1 MRRLAGY
8 ARCAS
13 ASCLRFLVLLSFFLQ
28 SCGGFLWTGGID
40 FSRRALSLCT
50 AEALKHRSTRMVPF
64 RWAITSAGKI
74 AADFAHAVRQLE
86 GHEVVAV
93 AARSEAAAREFCA
106 RHARGAAA
114 YGGYEAM
121 FRCDRHG
128 ADACY
133 VATRP
138 DSHRALCERLI
149 ARRVPT
155 LCEKPLATSVDDVA
169 ALYAAAAASRTF
181 LMEGVWT
188 RCFPAT
194 AKAREL
200 LRGGAIGDV
209 VAVQAEFGYAIA
221 NGCPDGVRGSA
232 ATGGMGRDIGV
243 YLAEKALLAFD
254 SRDYD
259 LADARGVAV
268 LGRGDGVD
276 LTVAASARMVGRDP
290 KRRGGVASLLWTGQC
305 DTPEVCAVLGTAG
318 SLRFAATHH
327 TPRTLEVTTRT
338 SRTASRTEVLD
349 FPEPGDDGAHRWN
362 YPGSIS
368 LQYEAASVARA
379 VRAGAVEAP
388 EWTHADSLAAHRI
401 VERVR
406 DRWRYAPT
414 ADVDAAKPGDF

>member
-1 MRRLAGY
+1 
-8 ARCAS
+8 
-13 ASCLRFLVLLSFFLQ
+13 
-28 SCGGFLWTGGID
+28 
-40 FSRRALSLCT
+40 
-50 AEALKHRSTRMVPF
+50 MVPF

-169 ALYAAAAASRTF
+169 ALYAAAAAGRTF

-290 KRRGGVASLLWTGQC
+290 TRRGGVASLLWTGQC

-318 SLRFAATHH
+318 SLRFAATHQ

-368 LQYEAASVARA
+368 LQYEAASVARR
-379 VRAGAVEAP
+379 RAPAACARETPSSCAP
-388 EWTHADSLAAHRI
+388 SLSPRRPPPPRRRRRRRRRNSRRSSRASPSRRRRRRSHSNSRSVPAARGRCTGPGGVDSPRATCARPRASLR
-401 VERVR
+401 
-406 DRWRYAPT
+406 
-414 ADVDAAKPGDF
+414 

>member
-1 MRRLAGY
+1 MSLPLRS
-8 ARCAS
+8 CPAS
-13 ASCLRFLVLLSFFLQ
+13 RY
-28 SCGGFLWTGGID
+28 
-40 FSRRALSLCT
+40 
-50 AEALKHRSTRMVPF
+50 P
-64 RWAITSAGKI
+64 
-74 AADFAHAVRQLE
+74 
-86 GHEVVAV
+86 
-93 AARSEAAAREFCA
+93 AREFCA

-259 LADARGVAV
+259 LADARDDRRALHAAV
-268 LGRGDGVD
+268 DRD
-276 LTVAASARMVGRDP
+276 ARAHARVPVGRAHARLDRQRLAHVGG
-290 KRRGGVASLLWTGQC
+290 RRVVAQ
-305 DTPEVCAVLGTAG
+305 
-318 SLRFAATHH
+318 
-327 TPRTLEVTTRT
+327 PRHQR
-338 SRTASRTEVLD
+338 
-349 FPEPGDDGAHRWN
+349 
-362 YPGSIS
+362 
-368 LQYEAASVARA
+368 SVAEQPRRA
-379 VRAGAVEAP
+379 RVNLRVATVELRPVLLEGAVGYPSQLERPVDVGFAHAQGEAL
-388 EWTHADSLAAHRI
+388 E
-401 VERVR
+401 
-406 DRWRYAPT
+406 DRCEEGVGGET
-414 ADVDAAKPGDF
+414 

>member
-1 MRRLAGY
+1 
-8 ARCAS
+8 
-13 ASCLRFLVLLSFFLQ
+13 
-28 SCGGFLWTGGID
+28 
-40 FSRRALSLCT
+40 
-50 AEALKHRSTRMVPF
+50 MVPF

-169 ALYAAAAASRTF
+169 ALYAAAAAGRTF

-290 KRRGGVASLLWTGQC
+290 TRRGGVASLLWTGQC

-327 TPRTLEVTTRT
+327 TPRALEVTTRT

-406 DRWRYAPT
+406 DQCYAPA